1 MTPALIRAR
10 PIAPSTRANL
20 MPESMDAAHGSVV
33 AARGFDAQTKQA
45 ANQRHF
51 ERSNPGPET
60 YAQGSTRPRS
70 DQSFMDLAVEVDR
83 AVVLLDR
90 FPALAELTLTLPT
103 GSVSLVQGPNGA
115 GKTTL
120 LRLLAGLATLESGS
134 ARVLGFDVATERRQV
149 RASVGLLSPDTM
161 FYEDLSIDENLAFWA
176 SLGGHGQESVGTA
189 LERVGLTEVSSQPVR
204 TLSTGQRRRAALS
217 AVAVRRPRLWLLD
230 EPHAGLDQAGR
241 TIVDEL
247 ISDAIDAGATVIV
260 ASHEIDRVRPL
271 ATHVLTVAGGVVH
284 RSELRSDRSTHD

>member
-1 MTPALIRAR
+1 
-10 PIAPSTRANL
+10 
-20 MPESMDAAHGSVV
+20 MDAAHGSVV

-120 LRLLAGLATLESGS
+120 LRL
-134 ARVLGFDVATERRQV
+134 
-149 RASVGLLSPDTM
+149 
-161 FYEDLSIDENLAFWA
+161 
-176 SLGGHGQESVGTA
+176 SLIH
-189 LERVGLTEVSSQPVR
+189 
-204 TLSTGQRRRAALS
+204 
-217 AVAVRRPRLWLLD
+217 
-230 EPHAGLDQAGR
+230 
-241 TIVDEL
+241 I
-247 ISDAIDAGATVIV
+247 
-260 ASHEIDRVRPL
+260 
-271 ATHVLTVAGGVVH
+271 
-284 RSELRSDRSTHD
+284 